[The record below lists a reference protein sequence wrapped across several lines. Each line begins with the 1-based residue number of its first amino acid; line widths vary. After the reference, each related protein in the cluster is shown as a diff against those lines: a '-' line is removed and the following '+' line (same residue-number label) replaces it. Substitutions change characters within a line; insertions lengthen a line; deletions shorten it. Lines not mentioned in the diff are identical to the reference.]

1 MLAYSN
7 ASFPA
12 YGVEWSYKEQS
23 SLCFILPVNS
33 WAMIFHTPLT
43 AGIPTIA
50 PPGVF
55 SIDTGAVIGG
65 STAGVIPIL
74 ILLVGCF
81 IYNKRRKRNYSTVYM
96 RYMLWRRLLFM

>member
-1 MLAYSN
+1 MFLSLHRGRKGLKKNSHIMLHITS
-7 ASFPA
+7 
-12 YGVEWSYKEQS
+12 
-23 SLCFILPVNS
+23 VNS
-33 WAMIFHTPLT
+33 RDIVFHTPLT

-65 STAGVIPIL
+65 STAGVFLIL

-81 IYNKRRKRNYSTVYM
+81 IYNKRRKRNSSTVYM
-96 RYMLWRRLLFM
+96 RYVLWPHLLFMHVDI